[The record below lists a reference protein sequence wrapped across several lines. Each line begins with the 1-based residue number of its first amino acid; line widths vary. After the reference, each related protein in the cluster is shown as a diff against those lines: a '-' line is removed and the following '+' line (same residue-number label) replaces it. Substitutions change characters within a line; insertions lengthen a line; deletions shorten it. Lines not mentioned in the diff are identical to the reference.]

1 MLRELRIKNFT
12 IINDLSIDFQTGLN
26 VLTGETGAGKSII
39 VDAIGLLLGDK
50 ASQDMIKTGK
60 KEAYIE
66 AYFDNN
72 DGSLLKDLSI
82 DSDDGIILRRGISL
96 QGKSRAYI
104 NDAPVSVQTLSDI
117 GSALIDIHGQ
127 NMHQGLLKKE
137 SHLQFLDT
145 MGSLSA
151 EAGSL
156 KSLYGE
162 LVALRN
168 EVTGMKAR
176 ISERTHRIEFLRF
189 QINEILSA
197 ALQPGEKGAIEE
209 ERSILLNLNRLKES
223 SETAYMLLYESE
235 GSCLERLAAVVSKI
249 RDMAAIDRSAE
260 QLLASLETAVPIIED
275 SALSLRGFKDRYD
288 VDPRRLD
295 ALDERLELIKRLE
308 KKYGTEVD
316 GILAHLSVAGKELE
330 DLEHMDERMGDL
342 EAGLK
347 AKEKEV
353 ISGAEQLSLK
363 RQAIAKKVEEMATSE
378 LKGLGFQKA
387 AFRVGLRKRETVG
400 ENGMDD
406 VEFLFSANP
415 GEPPKPLIKVASG
428 GELSRIML
436 ALKCIEIGRKK
447 PFSAQQT
454 VDTKESPIRSHN
466 LSPATLIFD
475 EVDAGI
481 GGVTA
486 QHVGT
491 KLKSIAGNY
500 QVFCITH
507 LAQIAAL
514 ADNHMKVDKSTGRDS
529 VEVTV
534 EALTGEKRQ
543 SELARM
549 LSGTVTDSSLKHA
562 QELLNIGN
570 GSR

>member
-12 IINDLSIDFQTGLN
+12 IINDLSIDFQAGLN

-72 DGSLLKDLSI
+72 DGCLLKDLSI

-104 NDAPVSVQTLSDI
+104 NDTPVSVQTLSDI

-145 MGSLSA
+145 LGGLSA

-176 ISERTHRIEFLRF
+176 ISERAHRIEFLRF

-197 ALQPGEKGAIEE
+197 AIQPGEKGALEE

-235 GSCLERLAAVVSKI
+235 GSCLERLSAVVSKI
-249 RDMAAIDRSAE
+249 KDMAAIDRSAE

-288 VDPRRLD
+288 ADPRRLD

-308 KKYGTEVD
+308 IKYGTGVD

-342 EAGLK
+342 EAGLR

-353 ISGAEQLSLK
+353 LSGAEQLSLK
-363 RQAIAKKVEEMATSE
+363 RQAIARKVEEMATSE

-387 AFRVGLRKRETVG
+387 VFRVGLRKRETVS
-400 ENGMDD
+400 ENGMDE

-436 ALKCIEIGRKK
+436 ALKCIEIGRN
-447 PFSAQQT
+447 
-454 VDTKESPIRSHN
+454 PIRSHN

>member
-72 DGSLLKDLSI
+72 DGPLLKDLGI

-96 QGKSRAYI
+96 QGKARAYI
-104 NDAPVSVQTLSDI
+104 NDTPVSIQALSDI
-117 GSALIDIHGQ
+117 GRGLIDIHGQ

-145 MGSLSA
+145 MGGLTA

-156 KSLYGE
+156 KSVYAE
-162 LVALRN
+162 LVGLRN
-168 EVTGMKAR
+168 EVIGMKAK

-189 QINEILSA
+189 QINEIVSA
-197 ALQPGEKGAIEE
+197 ALQPGEKGLIEE

-223 SETAYMLLYESE
+223 SETAYMMLYESE
-235 GSCLERLAAVVSKI
+235 GSCLERLSAVVSKI
-249 RDMAAIDRSAE
+249 RDMAAIDHSAE
-260 QLLASLETAVPIIED
+260 QLLASLESAVPIIED

-295 ALDERLELIKRLE
+295 ALDERLELIKKLE
-308 KKYGTEVD
+308 KKHGTDVD
-316 GILAHLSVAGKELE
+316 GILDHLSVAGKELE

-347 AKEKEV
+347 TKEEEM
-353 ISGAEQLSLK
+353 ISRSKQLSLK
-363 RQAIAKKVEEMATSE
+363 RQAIARKVEEMATSE

-387 AFRVGLRKRETVG
+387 VFRVDVRRREAVS

-436 ALKCIEIGRKK
+436 ALKCVEIGRNK
-447 PFSAQQT
+447 PDADHLT
-454 VDTKESPIRSHN
+454 PN

-491 KLKSIAGNY
+491 KLKGIAGNY

-514 ADNHMKVDKSTGRDS
+514 ADNHMKVDKITGRDS

-562 QELLNIGN
+562 GELLINSGN